1 MNIKNITSVIDL
13 SISDINEIFSVTH
26 QLKSAD
32 LSSNINS
39 LKGKILGMIFEK
51 SSMRTRVSF
60 EVAMTQLG
68 GHAIYLTKQDI
79 DLGKRESIKDGANV
93 LSRYVDCITIR
104 TYAHETVLELAKEA
118 SVPVIN
124 ALSDY
129 CHPCQALADLF
140 TIKEKFGSLDNI
152 TVSFIGDGN
161 NVARSLAFLCSKLG
175 VSFKI
180 AFPEKYELDKE
191 TISIVNDIAEDGAKF
206 TICKN
211 PEDAVKGTNVIYTD
225 TWTSM
230 GQESEAEIR
239 RRDFKDYQV
248 NRTLTSLAD
257 KDVVIMHCLPAHRGE
272 EITDEV
278 IDGPNSAVY
287 DQAENRMHIEK
298 ALLKLLLT
306 Q

>member
-1 MNIKNITSVIDL
+1 MNTKNITSVIDL
-13 SISDINEIFSVTH
+13 SNSDISEIFSVTH
-26 QLKSAD
+26 QLKITD
-32 LSSNINS
+32 LSNNINS
-39 LKGKILGMIFEK
+39 LTGKILGMIFEK

-104 TYAHETVLELAKEA
+104 TYAHKTVLELAKEA
-118 SVPVIN
+118 TVPVIN

-129 CHPCQALADLF
+129 SHPCQALADLF
-140 TIKEKFGSLDNI
+140 TIKEKFGTLDNI

-191 TISIVNDIAEDGAKF
+191 TISIVNDIAENGAKF
-206 TICKN
+206 TICKS

-230 GQESEAEIR
+230 GQESEAEVR
-239 RRDFKDYQV
+239 RADFKDYQV
-248 NRTLTSLAD
+248 NRELTSFAD
-257 KDVVIMHCLPAHRGE
+257 KDVIIMHCLPAHRGE
-272 EITDEV
+272 EITDEI